1 MPGHAMT
8 FRGLFV
14 GIDRYD
20 DVRVPWLSGAVRD
33 ASALHALCADAL
45 AGETELLVDEAAT
58 TSAIR
63 AGLTRLA
70 ATASPDDV
78 IVVTYAGH
86 GSEDHFLVGHDAD
99 VDRIPETCL
108 SLDDL
113 ADLVAAIPGTTLLC
127 VLDCC
132 FSGGL
137 GARVLSPPL
146 RARSIAKTSVE
157 QTLDRFT
164 GEGRVALTASA
175 DNEEA
180 HESPRHGHGLLTYRL
195 LESLQGVAEVC
206 DGDQVSLYK
215 LVEYVTRMV
224 GADAAQMGTTQTPTL
239 RGKLDGAPL
248 WPILKPGSRYGAL
261 FPDRVRAP
269 ASADIQS
276 LAAFGFSA
284 EIRQAWS
291 QSIPTLNDLQLA
303 AINGYGVLDGENL
316 VVTAPTSSGKTMIG
330 EIAALAGAQRRRR
343 AVFLLPMRALVND
356 KFEQFT
362 NLYGPAGLRTIR
374 ATGEHSDDVPALL
387 SGQFDMALLTYEK
400 FTALALGNP
409 HLLDL
414 AATVLIDEAQI
425 LTDRTRGSN
434 LEFLMTLLNNRR
446 GQIGSPQII
455 TLSAVVG
462 DLGGMDEWLGARHL
476 HSESRPVPL
485 VEGVINHDGSYW
497 HLDED
502 GNEQVDQAF
511 LVPLYANGSRRLL
524 IPLVQRLMAEGKKVL
539 VFRQTKGESV
549 ACAVYL
555 SQSLGLAGAD
565 DAIGLLPEGDAS
577 TSTQTLRQTLS
588 AGVAFHN
595 TDLDREERRVIEET
609 FRDPDSPVRVIS
621 ATPTL
626 AMGVNTPAA
635 AVAIVGLTHPGPQP
649 TFYGVAEYKNMV
661 GRAGRLGFTPRGESY
676 LIPEGALDPHRAWTG
691 YVQGNLENLVS
702 QLVPDGD
709 PRSLMLRVL
718 ATYPPDATGLVREG
732 DVIGFLDSS
741 LAAYQARQD
750 AAKAQWSLDRLR
762 EGFAQLVDAKLIEA
776 DGEGYRLTAL
786 GRFTGESGVH
796 VDSIRR
802 LVHGLQGS
810 ASGLNSV
817 GLVAA
822 AQLTN
827 ELDDVYLPVN
837 ARARNTEVPR
847 WPGVLAQQQV
857 PQALIR
863 SLQSTAPD
871 MRAAVS
877 RSKRAAAAVY
887 WINGVPLESIELQ
900 LTQHMR
906 QNGGVAGAVRSVA
919 DRTRD
924 LLPAVGAV
932 VCELVPEHP
941 VNDLVER
948 TMLRLELG
956 IPADLVDLVQRT
968 GVTLTRAEWLRL
980 RDQGHVTVEGVVG
993 LTVDQLTDVL
1003 GSRTSANRL
1012 RDGAEQA
1019 NDLPPTVAEVVL
1031 AVPSE

>member
-1 MPGHAMT
+1 MT

-33 ASALHALCADAL
+33 AEALHALCTDAL
-45 AGETELLVDEAAT
+45 GGITELLADENAT
-58 TSAIR
+58 TNAIR
-63 AGLTRLA
+63 AGLADLA
-70 ATASPDDV
+70 ACAAPDD
-78 IVVTYAGH
+78 IIMVTYAGH
-86 GSEDHFLVGHDAD
+86 GSEDHYLVGHDAD
-99 VDRIPETCL
+99 VDRIPATCL

-113 ADLVAAIPGTTLLC
+113 ADLVSAIPGTTLLC

-137 GARVLSPPL
+137 GSRVLSPPL
-146 RARSIAKTSVE
+146 RARGIATASVAE
-157 QTLDRFT
+157 TLDRFT
-164 GEGRVALTASA
+164 GEGRVVLTASA
-175 DNEEA
+175 ENEEA

-195 LESLQGVAEVC
+195 LESLQGAEEVC

-224 GADAAQMGTTQTPTL
+224 GADAAQMGSTQTPTL

-248 WPILKPGSRYGAL
+248 WPILKPGSRFATL

-269 ASADIQS
+269 ATADIES
-276 LAAFGFSA
+276 LAAFGFSP
-284 EIRQAWS
+284 EILRAWS
-291 QSIPTLNDLQLA
+291 QTIPALNELQLT
-303 AINGYGVLDGENL
+303 AINDYGVLDGENL

-330 EIAALAGAQRRRR
+330 ELVALAGAQYRRR

-356 KFEQFT
+356 KYEQFT

-374 ATGEHSDDVPALL
+374 ATGEHGDDVPALL
-387 SGQFDMALLTYEK
+387 SGQFDVALLTYEK
-400 FTALALGNP
+400 FTALGLGNP
-409 HLLDL
+409 HVLNL
-414 AATVLIDEAQI
+414 AATVVIDEAQT

-446 GQIGSPQII
+446 GQSGSPQII

-462 DLGGMDEWLGARHL
+462 DLGGLDEWLGARHL
-476 HSESRPVPL
+476 HSDSRPVPL
-485 VEGVINHDGSYW
+485 VEGVINPDGSYR
-497 HLDED
+497 HLDEAD
-502 GNEQVDQAF
+502 NEQLDELF
-511 LVPLYANGSRRLL
+511 LIPRYDDGSRRLL
-524 IPLVQRLMAEGKKVL
+524 IPLVQRLMSEGKKVL

-555 SQSLGLAGAD
+555 SQALGLPPAG
-565 DAIGLLPEGDAS
+565 DAIDLLPEGDAS
-577 TSTQTLRQTLS
+577 TSTQTLRQTLG

-595 TDLDREERRVIEET
+595 TDLDREERRVIEQT
-609 FRDPDSPVRVIS
+609 FRDPDSPVRIIS

-649 TFYGVAEYKNMV
+649 YSVAEYKNMV

-676 LIPEGALDPHRAWTG
+676 LIPEGALDPHRAWAG
-691 YVQGNLENLVS
+691 YVNGTLEDLV
-702 QLVPDGD
+702 GD

-718 ATYPPDATGLVREG
+718 ATYPPDATGLVREN

-741 LAAYQARQD
+741 LAAYQARRD
-750 AAKAQWSLDRLR
+750 AARAQWTLARLR
-762 EGFAQLVDAKLIEA
+762 EGFAELIDAKLIEA

-802 LVHGLQGS
+802 LVHGLQDC
-810 ASGLNSV
+810 AAGLNSV

-822 AQLTN
+822 AQLAN

-837 ARARNTEVPR
+837 AKARNTEVPR
-847 WPGVLAQQQV
+847 WPGVLAQQRV
-857 PQALIR
+857 PKALIH
-863 SLQSTAPD
+863 SLQSTAQD
-871 MRAAVS
+871 MRMAVS
-877 RSKRAAAAVY
+877 RSKRASAAAY
-887 WINGVPLESIELQ
+887 CINGVPIETIELQ
-900 LTQHMR
+900 LTKHLR
-906 QNGGVAGAVRSVA
+906 QSGGVAGAVRSVA

-932 VCELVPEHP
+932 VRELVPDHP

-956 IPADLVDLVQRT
+956 LPPELVDLIQRT
-968 GVTLTRAEWLRL
+968 GVTLTRAEWLKL
-980 RDQGHVTVEGVVG
+980 LAAKHVTVESV
-993 LTVDQLTDVL
+993 LSLSVDQLTEIL
-1003 GSRTSANRL
+1003 GSQMSADRL
-1012 RDGAEQA
+1012 HHAVVQA
-1019 NDLPPTVAEVVL
+1019 SDIPSPIPDVVL
-1031 AVPSE
+1031 AAPRE

>member
-1 MPGHAMT
+1 MT

-20 DVRVPWLSGAVRD
+20 DDRVPWLSGAVRD
-33 ASALHALCADAL
+33 AQALHALCADAL
-45 AGETELLVDEAAT
+45 GGDNELLTDDAAT
-58 TSAIR
+58 APAIR
-63 AGLTRLA
+63 SGLVDLA
-70 ATASPDDV
+70 ATAGPNDV
-78 IVVTYAGH
+78 VMITYAGH
-86 GSEDHFLVGHDAD
+86 GSEDHFLVGYDAD
-99 VDRIPETCL
+99 VDRIPESCV
-108 SLDDL
+108 SLDEL
-113 ADLVAAIPGTTLLC
+113 ADLVSTIPGTTLLC

-132 FSGGL
+132 FSGGM

-146 RARSIAKTSVE
+146 RVRTMATSSVV
-157 QTLDRFT
+157 QTLDRFA

-195 LESLQGVAEVC
+195 LESLQGVSEVC

-224 GADAAQMGTTQTPTL
+224 GADAAQMGSKQTPTL

-248 WPILKPGSRYGAL
+248 WPILKPGSRYAAL

-269 ASADIQS
+269 ATAEIES

-284 EIRQAWS
+284 ENMQAWS
-291 QSIPTLNDLQLA
+291 ENIPSLNDLQLA
-303 AINGYGVLDGENL
+303 AINDYRVLDGENL
-316 VVTAPTSSGKTMIG
+316 IVTAPTSSGKTMIG
-330 EIAALAGAQRRRR
+330 ELAALAGAQDRRR

-356 KFEQFT
+356 KYEHFT
-362 NLYGPAGLRTIR
+362 TTYGPAGLRTIR

-387 SGQFDMALLTYEK
+387 SGQFDVALLTYEK

-409 HLLDL
+409 HVLDL
-414 AATVLIDEAQI
+414 PATVVIDEAQI

-446 GQIGSPQII
+446 GQTGSPQLI

-462 DLGGMDEWLGARHL
+462 DIGGLDEWLGARHL

-485 VEGVINHDGSYW
+485 VEGVVSHDGSYR

-502 GNEQVDQAF
+502 GDEQVDADF
-511 LVPLYANGSRRLL
+511 LVPLYHNGSRRLL
-524 IPLVQRLMAEGKKVL
+524 IPLLMRLMSEGKKVL

-555 SQSLGLAGAD
+555 SRALGLPAAD
-565 DAIGLLPEGDAS
+565 DAIALMPDGDAS
-577 TSTQTLRQTLS
+577 TSTQTLRETLR

-595 TDLDREERRVIEET
+595 TDLDREERRIIEET
-609 FRDPDSPVRVIS
+609 FRDPDSLVRVIS

-676 LIPEGALDPHRAWTG
+676 LIPEGPLDPHRAWDG
-691 YVQGNLENLVS
+691 YVKGTLEDLIS

-718 ATYPPDATGLVREG
+718 ATYPPDATGLVRED

-762 EGFAQLVDAKLIEA
+762 QGFSQLVEAKLIEA
-776 DGEGYRLTAL
+776 DGVGYRLTAL

-810 ASGLNSV
+810 AAGLNSV

-827 ELDDVYLPVN
+827 ELDDIYLPVN
-837 ARARNTEVPR
+837 ARAHNTEVPR
-847 WPGVLAQQQV
+847 WPRVLAHQQV
-857 PQALIR
+857 PQALIHA
-863 SLQSTAPD
+863 LQSTAQD
-871 MRAAVS
+871 MKMAVS
-877 RSKRAAAAVY
+877 RSKRAAAAAY
-887 WINGVPLESIELQ
+887 WMNGAPIETIELQ
-900 LTQHMR
+900 LTQHLR
-906 QNGGVAGAVRSVA
+906 QQGGVAGAVRSVA

-932 VCELVPEHP
+932 IRELVPDRP

-956 IPADLVDLVQRT
+956 VPVELVELVQRT
-968 GVTLTRAEWLRL
+968 GVTLARAEWLRL
-980 RDQGHVTVEGVVG
+980 HNAGHSTVEQV
-993 LTVDQLTDVL
+993 LALSVDQLTDVL
-1003 GSRTSANRL
+1003 GSANSAERL
-1012 RDGAEQA
+1012 CEATEHA
-1019 NDLPPTVAEVVL
+1019 NEVPSPVGEVVL
-1031 AVPSE
+1031 AAPSE